1 MIISTDDTSK
11 SLGIVC
17 KVKIYAKEGA
27 FLHRHGISFHLSH
40 LPPLY
45 ILCHFCS
52 IGIHNKIVILALT
65 EIQCFEGEVHS
76 STLQQEGMH

>member
-1 MIISTDDTSK
+1 MIISTDATSK

-17 KVKIYAKEGA
+17 EVKIYAKEGA
-27 FLHRHGISFHLSH
+27 FLHRHDINFHLSY

-52 IGIHNKIVILALT
+52 IGIHNKIVVLALT
-65 EIQCFEGEVHS
+65 QIVKILNLITKS
-76 STLQQEGMH
+76 